1 MIQIREITFRKANRS
16 TSKCFEGSGTSTV
29 FSASSSEFLF
39 PVPELV
45 LWGITCGV
53 IGVCLKVCY
62 RTIDHNR
69 CIPSPLLENWGADVG

>member
-1 MIQIREITFRKANRS
+1 MMQIREITFKKANKS

-45 LWGITCGV
+45 LWGYYLWG
-53 IGVCLKVCY
+53 
-62 RTIDHNR
+62 NR
-69 CIPSPLLENWGADVG
+69 CMLEGVF